1 MTTEGNVTQ
10 KCIFI
15 VGMHRSGT
23 SALTGILQLMGVEL
37 GRELMQPWEDNP
49 KGFFENNKIWKYNQR
64 ILEHFGSSWEDPFLY
79 GGDWVLKH
87 DLESFKPHIENL
99 IEEEFSES
107 SIFGIKDPRMC
118 ILFPLWK
125 EICVSNKIDPL
136 CVVPMRHPLE
146 VARSLHKRNGFSIER
161 GILLWFNNV
170 FTAEDVTRGCPRVF
184 LKFDDLFSN
193 SEVLL
198 ESIANSLGS
207 KFPHLYKDVQN
218 DLDAFMDCGLKH
230 HSESKLGN
238 SRMEVMAEELFSL
251 FCCATETG
259 GRDKSWRAEVENLR
273 KEYEE
278 LFSFFLNSDMQ
289 EHHVRPQ
296 DFTEVK
302 EKNQSLEKDNEGLTR
317 VQAELEESLS
327 IHSTKNN
334 LLENEIKLMRNT
346 RFWRLAEMLRG
357 VCGYKKHGRE

>member
-1 MTTEGNVTQ
+1 MTTESNVAQ

-37 GRELMQPWEDNP
+37 GRELMQAWPDNP
-49 KGFFENNKIWKYNQR
+49 KGFFENNKIWKYNQK
-64 ILEHFGSSWEDPFLY
+64 ILKHFGSSWEDPFLY
-79 GGDWVLKH
+79 GGDWVSKH
-87 DLESFKPHIENL
+87 DVESFKPYIETL
-99 IEEEFSES
+99 IEEEFADSP
-107 SIFGIKDPRMC
+107 IFGIKDPRFC

-125 EICVSNKIDPL
+125 EICVSNKIDLL
-136 CVVPMRHPLE
+136 CVIPMRHPLE

-161 GILLWFNNV
+161 GILLWFNYV

-193 SEVLL
+193 SEILL

-207 KFPHLYKDVQN
+207 KLPRLYKDVQN
-218 DLDAFMDCGLKH
+218 DLNVFMDRGLKH
-230 HSESKLGN
+230 HSESKLGHT
-238 SRMEVMAEELFSL
+238 RMEIMAEELFSL
-251 FCCATETG
+251 FCYATETR
-259 GRDKSWRAEVENLR
+259 GRDESWRGEVEKLR

-289 EHHVRPQ
+289 EHHVSPQ
-296 DFTEVK
+296 DLSEVK
-302 EKNQSLEKDNEGLTR
+302 EKNQSLENDNEGLIR
-317 VQAELEESLS
+317 VQTELEESLS

-334 LLENEIKLMRNT
+334 LLENEIKRMRNT
-346 RFWRLAEMLRG
+346 KIWRLAEMLRR
-357 VCGYKKHGRE
+357 VSGYIKP